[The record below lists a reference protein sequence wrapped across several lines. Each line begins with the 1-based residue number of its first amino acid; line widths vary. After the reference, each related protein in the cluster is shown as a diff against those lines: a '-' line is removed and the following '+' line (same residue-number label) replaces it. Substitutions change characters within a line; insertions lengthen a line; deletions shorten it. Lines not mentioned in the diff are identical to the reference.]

1 MTKLRLSLLAV
12 IAAATPVLAE
22 PVTSTTPSS
31 PITTPSLTDPL
42 LTSPSTDPLLG
53 ESAGRKGTR
62 NYKAGAESTPLPDL
76 ESKGLSNK
84 EKLAQCMDTWDTG
97 THITKAKWREI
108 CKRQLNDR

>member
-1 MTKLRLSLLAV
+1 MTNLRLRLFAL
-12 IAAATPVLAE
+12 IAATAPALAE
-22 PVTSTTPSS
+22 PITSTSPS

-42 LTSPSTDPLLG
+42 LTSPSTDPLPAEPG
-53 ESAGRKGTR
+53 ARKGTR
-62 NYKAGAESTPLPDL
+62 NYKAGAEAAPLPDP

-97 THITKAKWREI
+97 THITKSKWREI